1 MSIAKRNLELD
12 VLEQVS
18 GGNSWTLSIT
28 ADGSVYN
35 AIKNN
40 IDSVAYNPETGTT
53 SFNYTADGGVL
64 QALDAAVDRNG
75 K

>member
-1 MSIAKRNLELD
+1 MSIVKEDLELE
-12 VLEQVS
+12 VLAQVS

-35 AIKNN
+35 EIKNN
-40 IDSVAYNPETGTT
+40 IDSVAYNPKTGTT

-64 QALDAAVDRNG
+64 QALDAAIDRNG